1 MEANWNAMKSQ
12 EVQEHERNMIVFNYN
27 PTDNNLVKA
36 AGEFLKTVMKVP
48 ETDLLKVSIKHA
60 FQLGKGKAG
69 KPPPLLIKFGHP
81 GERNHILNFSKNI
94 ADKKISVEKDIPKP
108 YQKQHKVF
116 KEIGF
121 KLRNMP
127 EMEYQ
132 TQIIFD
138 GHYMRLRFKQKDTKD
153 EKFHYIFHS
162 SWKPEMEATPEVKSS
177 LITPAV
183 TTATPTTASSILD
196 KANAS
201 VFMTLKGMTVMQTVD
216 SLKTNLKSYLKSEHS
231 NLVTDIRTTK
241 KPDLIVLYCDS
252 WNASNTIANTYKE
265 KFMNHEVSFSLFS
278 KTDPAAMQS

>member
-1 MEANWNAMKSQ
+1 
-12 EVQEHERNMIVFNYN
+12 
-27 PTDNNLVKA
+27 
-36 AGEFLKTVMKVP
+36 
-48 ETDLLKVSIKHA
+48 
-60 FQLGKGKAG
+60 
-69 KPPPLLIKFGHP
+69 
-81 GERNHILNFSKNI
+81 
-94 ADKKISVEKDIPKP
+94 
-108 YQKQHKVF
+108 
-116 KEIGF
+116 
-121 KLRNMP
+121 
-127 EMEYQ
+127 
-132 TQIIFD
+132 
-138 GHYMRLRFKQKDTKD
+138 MRLRFKQKDTKD
-153 EKFHYIFHS
+153 EKFHYIIHS

-177 LITPAV
+177 LKTPAG

-241 KPDLIVLYCDS
+241 KPYLIVLYCDS